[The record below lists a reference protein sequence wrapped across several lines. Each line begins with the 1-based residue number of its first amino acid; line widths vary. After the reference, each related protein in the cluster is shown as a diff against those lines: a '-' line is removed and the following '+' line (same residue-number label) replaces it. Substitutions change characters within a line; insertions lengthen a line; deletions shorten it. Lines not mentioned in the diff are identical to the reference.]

1 MPVPKMSKIWM
12 DGELV
17 DWDDATIHV
26 LTPSLHY
33 GWAVFEGMRAYATD
47 RGPSIFQHRALVERL
62 YRSAQVLSMQ
72 IPYSPDEILE
82 GSRDLCRVN
91 GQDSYYIRPLA
102 YLGYGEMGLNPMPSQ
117 VRVMIAVWPWGAYLG
132 EEGIKNGVRAK
143 VSSWQR
149 MGANIIPTGTKA
161 SGVYVNSSLAKMEAA
176 KAGYDEAIML
186 NEHGR
191 VAEGSG
197 ENVFVVRDGV
207 LVTPPTSEGV
217 LPGITRAAILDLAR
231 DRDIPV
237 EQTPLLR
244 QDLYTADEAFFTGTA
259 AEIVPIRSV
268 DDRVIGPPGP
278 ITKQLQ
284 DVFFSVVRGRE
295 PKYDH
300 MLDYVSQR

>member
-47 RGPSIFQHRALVERL
+47 RGPAIFQHRAHVERL

>member
-47 RGPSIFQHRALVERL
+47 RGPAIFQHRAHVERL

-117 VRVMIAVWPWGAYLG
+117 VRVMITVWPWGAYLG

-231 DRDIPV
+231 DCDIPV

>member
-47 RGPSIFQHRALVERL
+47 RGPAIFQHRAHVERL

-161 SGVYVNSSLAKMEAA
+161 SGVYVNSSLAKMEAVR
-176 KAGYDEAIML
+176 AGYDEAIML